1 MTIEIAT
8 YLLVSSIFGL
18 LLLGLPLAFV
28 TGLVA
33 VVFTLGWFGPDAIPL
48 VGSRIYGFITEYS
61 LVAVPMFVFMA
72 GLLDRSGMARDLF
85 NSMRVLSGRL
95 PGGVAVQTLVVAFFL
110 AAISGIIG
118 GEIVLLGVLAL
129 PQMLRL
135 GYDKRIAIGVVCAG
149 GSLGTMVPP

>member
-8 YLLVSSIFGL
+8 YLLVGSIFGL
-18 LLLGLPLAFV
+18 LLIGLPLAFV

-33 VVFTLGWFGPDAIPL
+33 VIFTLGWFGPTAIPL

-85 NSMRVLSGRL
+85 NSMRVFSGRL
-95 PGGVAVQTLVVAFFL
+95 PGGVAVQTLIVAFFL
-110 AAISGIIG
+110 APSPASS
-118 GEIVLLGVLAL
+118 AA
-129 PQMLRL
+129 RL
-135 GYDKRIAIGVVCAG
+135 C
-149 GSLGTMVPP
+149 S